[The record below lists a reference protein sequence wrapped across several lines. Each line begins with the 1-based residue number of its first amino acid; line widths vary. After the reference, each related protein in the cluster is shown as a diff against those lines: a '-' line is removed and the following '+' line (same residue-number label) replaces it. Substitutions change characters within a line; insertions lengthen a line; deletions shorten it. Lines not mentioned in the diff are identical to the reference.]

1 MGGWTLEESHSTRR
15 DVRNILCHLG
25 VYLGQKDYRNYYPL
39 EVKDV
44 SYQAANQAGL
54 WYPSKMP
61 GDMIQQG
68 EILGMVKDY
77 NGNILEICRA
87 EYEGVIL
94 FQTGSLQV
102 TEGGSVIAY
111 GRISREADNR
121 KKRIAG
127 YWTKRSSSFKEQRRA

>member
-1 MGGWTLEESHSTRR
+1 MVLIERGQMVEAGLWRKAILPEEMCGISLPSG
-15 DVRNILCHLG
+15 DLC
-25 VYLGQKDYRNYYPL
+25 GQKDYRNYYPL

-94 FQTGSLQV
+94 FQTGSLRLQKEV
-102 TEGGSVIAY
+102 LLLHMEGFPEKRTI
-111 GRISREADNR
+111 GR
-121 KKRIAG
+121 KG
-127 YWTKRSSSFKEQRRA
+127 